1 VNAHAG
7 GSWKKPRKETALS
20 CLSELKSEENWGKLS
35 FQNAGFEKGSGKVIL
50 IDSFEAAARKTCQP
64 GCHFFKGFL
73 TGFLS
78 ELFSKNVT
86 VAEEKCA
93 GKGDEHCEFTFE

>member
-1 VNAHAG
+1 MEKAET
-7 GSWKKPRKETALS
+7 KETAFS

-35 FQNAGFEKGSGKVIL
+35 FQNVDFEKGSGKVVL
-50 IDSFEAAARKTCQP
+50 IDSFEAVARKTRQP

-73 TGFLS
+73 SGFLS
-78 ELFSKNVT
+78 ELFAKTITVT
-86 VAEEKCA
+86 EEKCA